1 MSLSWDDMQVF
12 LAVARKGSLSAAA
25 RQLKVTQPTVGRR
38 LKALEETLSARL
50 FDRLPDGFVPTPAG
64 EELLPLAEEMERT
77 AEAIQRRQA
86 TLADRVSGTI
96 RLSVF
101 EISAQFLNDH
111 LPELQARLPEVEFE
125 VAISH
130 QNANLSKREADLVLR
145 ACLPENPALIA
156 RKLGSIA
163 YAVYGEAGLVNRYPA
178 ARTEARYR
186 DCPWVGYDN
195 DHASFDTQRWLAE
208 KLEGRPPLVRV
219 NNGLVVFDAVRKGAG
234 LGVLPCFSADG
245 DPALVRLTPPLPEL
259 DRDEHVIVHPDLRR
273 VPLVRAVMDELIE
286 LFKREAP
293 VLSGLS
299 QRRAPAA

>member
-12 LAVARKGSLSAAA
+12 LAVAREGNLSAAA
-25 RQLKVTQPTVGRR
+25 RKLKVTQPTVGRR
-38 LKALEETLSARL
+38 VRALEKSLSARL

-64 EELLPLAEEMERT
+64 EELLPLAEAMENT
-77 AEAIQRRQA
+77 AAAIQRRQA

-101 EISAQFLNDH
+101 EISAQFLTEH

-156 RKLGSIA
+156 RKLGSIS
-163 YAVYGEAGLVNRYPA
+163 YAVYGEAGLVRRFPA
-178 ARTEARYR
+178 ARTDARYR
-186 DCPWVGYDN
+186 ECPWVGYD
-195 DHASFDTQRWLAE
+195 DAHSHFDTQEWLAE
-208 KLEGRPPLVRV
+208 RLEGRPPLVLV
-219 NNGLVVFDAVRKGAG
+219 NNGLVIFDAVRKGAG
-234 LGVLPCFSADG
+234 LGILPCFTADG
-245 DPALVRLTPPLPEL
+245 DPALVRLTPPLTEL
-259 DRDEHVIVHPDLRR
+259 DRDQHLIVHPELRR

-286 LFKREAP
+286 LFKREAA
-293 VLSGLS
+293 VLSGDVE
-299 QRRAPAA
+299 RRAPAA

>member
-1 MSLSWDDMQVF
+1 MS
-12 LAVARKGSLSAAA
+12 R
-25 RQLKVTQPTVGRR
+25 
-38 LKALEETLSARL
+38 
-50 FDRLPDGFVPTPAG
+50 
-64 EELLPLAEEMERT
+64 
-77 AEAIQRRQA
+77 
-86 TLADRVSGTI
+86 
-96 RLSVF
+96 
-101 EISAQFLNDH
+101 
-111 LPELQARLPEVEFE
+111 
-125 VAISH
+125 
-130 QNANLSKREADLVLR
+130 
-145 ACLPENPALIA
+145 LIA

-186 DCPWVGYDN
+186 ECPWVGYDN
-195 DHASFDTQRWLAE
+195 DHASFDTQRWLVE

-219 NNGLVVFDAVRKGAG
+219 NNGLVVFDAGRKGAG

-273 VPLVRAVMDELIE
+273 VPLVRAVMDELID